1 MAERFIIVRDWM
13 IGDLGLSGFDL
24 LIYAL
29 IHGYSQAN
37 AGSYHGSFEETAGW
51 VGCTRRTAISSLRH
65 LSEAGL
71 IESVN
76 YTDENGW
83 KRVTYTAN
91 ERGSEKN
98 SPVKKL
104 HQSSEKITPEGSE
117 IFSKPPYI
125 NSISKD
131 INNTNPNACAR
142 EDEDDSVEGQERTTS
157 RKLSVEERIEVEQV
171 KLKESLAKFA
181 DQYPQEMLDNFAAYW
196 GEPFLNISPSSRRLL
211 RWQGE
216 KTWDVAGR
224 LRTWAR
230 RDNEYRR
237 NLRPTTYQRT
247 PLRPVC
253 ETDGRSLDEICAA
266 AEAQEK
272 ADKEAGF
279 YD

>member
-1 MAERFIIVRDWM
+1 MEERFIIVRDWM
-13 IGDLGLSGFDL
+13 IGGLGLSGFDL

-29 IHGYSQAN
+29 INGYSQAN
-37 AGSYHGSFEETAGW
+37 SGSYHGSLQDTADW
-51 VGCTRRTAISSLRH
+51 VGCTRRTAIDSFKYLIRV
-65 LSEAGL
+65 GL
-71 IESVN
+71 VRSFK
-76 YTDENGW
+76 YTDENGQR
-83 KRVTYTAN
+83 RVAYMAVD
-91 ERGSEKN
+91 EGGEIISPVQKFHQGSEII
-98 SPVKKL
+98 S
-104 HQSSEKITPEGSE
+104 PEGSE
-117 IFSKPPYI
+117 IISQPPYI
-125 NSISKD
+125 NTIRKD
-131 INNTNPNACAR
+131 KVNTNPNACAR
-142 EDEDDSVEGQERTTS
+142 EDENDSVDGQERATP
-157 RKLSVEERIEVEQV
+157 RKLSVEERIEVEQA
-171 KLKESLAKFA
+171 KLRESLAKFA

-196 GEPFLNISPSSRRLL
+196 GEPFLSISPSSRRLL

-272 ADKEAGF
+272 ADKEAGY

>member
-13 IGDLGLSGFDL
+13 IGELGLSGFDL

-29 IHGYSQAN
+29 IQGYSQAN

-65 LSEAGL
+65 LSEIGL

-83 KRVTYTAN
+83 KRVAYTAN
-91 ERGSEKN
+91 EGGSEKI
-98 SPVKKL
+98 SLVKKF
-104 HQSSEKITPEGSE
+104 HQTSEKISPETSE

-142 EDEDDSVEGQERTTS
+142 EEEDDKVEGKQRHRNTELIPIEQR
-157 RKLSVEERIEVEQV
+157 VENAQRELREDI
-171 KLKESLAKFA
+171 ARYA
-181 DQYPQEMLDNFAAYW
+181 DLYPKEMLDDFAAYW
-196 GEPFLNISPSSRRLL
+196 GEPFLNIPRLSARVV

-216 KTWDVAGR
+216 KTWDLAGR
-224 LRTWAR
+224 LRTWSR
-230 RDNEYRR
+230 RASEYSHT
-237 NLRPTTYQRT
+237 NRPTYQRT

-253 ETDGRSLDEICAA
+253 ETDGRTLDEICAA

-272 ADKEAGF
+272 ADKEAGY